1 MHGYF
6 TVDNHASCIFGTP
19 RDRWLMPSPLPISD
33 PPPAPSAALT
43 AMGQHSEKVRAHLM
57 DTAGHLF
64 AQQGI
69 DVLSNRA
76 IAQAAGAANHSHFGG
91 REGLLTAMIER
102 HLGTLEAARAHHL
115 ERLTPDTSVHDA
127 LASHLEPWLTVYAIL
142 PTPSWRSRFFA
153 KAITTPAGGDRNP
166 HLHQERTAPAPRPG
180 SHTRAC
186 LIAHRRPRVPRSR
199 CRRTGQRHVCAP
211 RSQRSRHGTP
221 RELAPR
227 PHHEHRCPRRTHD
240 RARHQRRQ
248 KAPSKRIAASLKAD
262 TSFGPI
268 NHKKVAR
275 IMKAMGL

>member
-1 MHGYF
+1 MSSQVQLVEPSF
-6 TVDNHASCIFGTP
+6 T
-19 RDRWLMPSPLPISD
+19 PISD

-199 CRRTGQRHVCAP
+199 RRRTGQRHVCAP

-240 RARHQRRQ
+240 RARPQRRQ